1 MDGTGVTALPARVDQ
16 RDPHHTMP
24 ETYSLSTATAQRASY
39 GALLAQTM
47 FLVAVAIGF
56 TVLGSYLGGGP
67 GDAEP
72 LSRGAAMGCTIGA
85 IVLLFASNFIS
96 SLRSG
101 PGGMAVLFAAALL
114 LGLGLG
120 PVLYTFLEVKPDA
133 VTKAAGTTALVV
145 VAAGAGGSLVAKDL
159 SPWMKPLSIGL
170 LVVVAIS
177 WGMLLFGGG
186 GGIAG
191 DLVSLAIGG
200 FSAVAIVVYFNVLR
214 QRATED
220 DVVWIAT
227 GIFIGIYNIFVSLL
241 SLFGND

>member
-1 MDGTGVTALPARVDQ
+1 
-16 RDPHHTMP
+16 MP
-24 ETYSLSTATAQRASY
+24 ETYSLPTATATRASY

-56 TVLGSYLGGGP
+56 TVLGSYFGGGP

-85 IVLLFASNFIS
+85 IALLFASNFIGA
-96 SLRSG
+96 LRTG
-101 PGGMAVLFAAALL
+101 PPAMGVLFGAALL

-120 PVLYTFLEVKPDA
+120 PVLHTFLDVKPDA

-159 SPWMKPLSIGL
+159 APWMKPISIGL
-170 LVVVAIS
+170 LIAVAVS
-177 WGMLLFGGG
+177 WGMLIFGGG

-191 DLVSLAIGG
+191 DLVSIAIGG

-220 DVVWIAT
+220 DVIWIAT
-227 GIFIGIYNIFVSLL
+227 GIFIGIYNIFVTLL
-241 SLFGND
+241 SIFGND